1 MRILG
6 LQQATVLDNGDLR
19 QDQAISMGDALV
31 PENYG
36 ENTQIHGF
44 LRFLIPKTHGH
55 ILGHWVIHLACL
67 HAENGC

>member
-44 LRFLIPKTHGH
+44 LGFLIPTHGH
-55 ILGHWVIHLACL
+55 TLGPWVIHLACL